1 MKVSKDARTPEEFRK
16 FAERMSKY
24 FDLRG
29 CRTEKCINNRIK
41 KSAKSKKLLT
51 LVKHRFAFRLLIE
64 AHENPHPV
72 YKKILGMDNKE
83 CNIMIKT
90 KRKADK
96 EFKKSRINTNYNYS
110 IIYY

>member
-16 FAERMSKY
+16 YAKRMSKY

-51 LVKHRFAFRLLIE
+51 LVEHGFASHLLLE
-64 AHENPHPV
+64 AYWNPHPV
-72 YKKILGMDNKE
+72 YKEILGMDDEEYNILIKE
-83 CNIMIKT
+83 
-90 KRKADK
+90 KREELRDYKNF
-96 EFKKSRINTNYNYS
+96 EEL
-110 IIYY
+110 